1 MPDGSTTDGDTPPS
15 DGLLARE
22 GERKG
27 LRWFEICLVLVVAF
41 GGYFLTSVNV
51 LEHGVSG
58 LPYPQNSRWMI
69 GFFQELTGL
78 GLLGYVL
85 VRRRIGFRQLGLRW
99 SWREVGAGLLVA
111 AASYLI
117 YTVGYSIVHS
127 IYRGIFPSAARAVT
141 IHDVFA
147 HPTIMAIPLFLL
159 NPFFEELIVRAYL
172 MTEIRELTGS
182 WVAAGAVSV
191 AVQTS
196 YHLYYGWEGAL
207 SLAFQFLVFAV
218 YYGTTRRIT
227 PVIIAHGI
235 FDFVGLLQVW

>member
-1 MPDGSTTDGDTPPS
+1 MPDASTTEGDTPLS
-15 DGLLARE
+15 DTPTAYG
-22 GERKG
+22 GEQKG

-41 GGYFLTSVNV
+41 GGYFLTSLNV
-51 LEHGVSG
+51 LEHGASG
-58 LPYPQNSRWMI
+58 LPYPQNGRWII

-78 GLLGYVL
+78 CLLGYVL
-85 VRRRIGFRQLGLRW
+85 LRRGIRFRQLGLRW
-99 SWREVGAGLLVA
+99 SFREVGAGLLVA

-117 YTVGYSIVHS
+117 YTVGYSIIHA
-127 IYRGIFPSAARAVT
+127 IYRGIFPSAASAVT
-141 IHDVFA
+141 LHDVFA
-147 HPTIMAIPLFLL
+147 HPTIAAIPLFLL

-172 MTEIRELTGS
+172 MTEVRELTGS
-182 WVAAGAVSV
+182 WVAAAAISV

-218 YYGTTRRIT
+218 YYATTRRIT
-227 PVIIAHGI
+227 PVIVAHGI